1 MQEAEIQLEE
11 ENTELDGAIGDVR
24 TDIESLKKE
33 LEAQKKTSF
42 NSEQELNKYQ
52 GEIQRH
58 KFAFKQISENGKYRI
73 KEHVEKNRYELENL
87 ENRIANQ

>member
-1 MQEAEIQLEE
+1 MEE

-33 LEAQKKTSF
+33 LETQKKASF

-52 GEIQRH
+52 GEI
-58 KFAFKQISENGKYRI
+58 
-73 KEHVEKNRYELENL
+73 
-87 ENRIANQ
+87 